1 MDIELDEP
9 KKKGRPSSYTPEIAE
24 EICRRMADG
33 ESVLKICKE
42 PGMPS
47 TAAIFRWL
55 EANSA
60 FREQYARARELQAH
74 HYFERIVQ
82 IAFDDK
88 SDFFIDNETGKVTS
102 DHVRVA
108 RARLQVDA
116 LKWCSAKLLP
126 KVYGDRG
133 DRLEQND
140 TPQAITIQWATEES
154 APPPQTAEPLK
165 QIPYKPPSMPADLS
179 PADWSVLMQVL
190 EQIRRTIPSNSDSP
204 PAEVF
209 DVIRKALLAHFAD
222 K

>member
-1 MDIELDEP
+1 
-9 KKKGRPSSYTPEIAE
+9 
-24 EICRRMADG
+24 
-33 ESVLKICKE
+33 
-42 PGMPS
+42 MPNRG
-47 TAAIFRWL
+47 TIFRWL
-55 EANSA
+55 EANAA

-74 HYFERIVQ
+74 FYFEKITA

-88 SDFFIDNETGKVTS
+88 SDFFVDGETGKVIS

-116 LKWCSAKLLP
+116 LKWASAKLLP

-133 DRLEQND
+133 DRHEQD
-140 TPQAITIQWATEES
+140 EKPTALTITWAAS
-154 APPPQTAEPLK
+154 DAPAPPVSREPPR
-165 QIPYKPPSMPADLS
+165 QIPYKAPEMPADLS
-179 PADWSVLMQVL
+179 PADWSVLMSVL
-190 EQIRRTIPSNSDSP
+190 EAIKRTIPSNSDTP

>member
-1 MDIELDEP
+1 VDIELDEP
-9 KKKGRPSSYTPEIAE
+9 KKTGRPSSYTPEIAE

-55 EANSA
+55 EAKPA

-88 SDFFIDNETGKVTS
+88 SDFFVDNETGKVIS

-133 DRLEQND
+133 DRHEGV
-140 TPQAITIQWATEES
+140 QADAGPITITWAASDPPE
-154 APPPQTAEPLK
+154 PPPAREPPR
-165 QIPYKPPSMPADLS
+165 QIPYKPPSMPADLT
-179 PADWSVLMQVL
+179 PGDWSVLMQVL
-190 EQIRRTIPSNSDSP
+190 EQIKRTIPSNSDTP
-204 PAEVF
+204 PGQVF
-209 DVIRKALLAHFAD
+209 EVIRKAFHFAD